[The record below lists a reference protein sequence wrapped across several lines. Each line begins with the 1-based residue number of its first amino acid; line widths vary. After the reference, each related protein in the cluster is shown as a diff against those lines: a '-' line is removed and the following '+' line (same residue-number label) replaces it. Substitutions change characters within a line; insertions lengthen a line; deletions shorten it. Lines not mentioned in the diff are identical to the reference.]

1 MNNGH
6 PFKLDYADFPIPKPL
21 KYTCT
26 HGINHKMRRFC
37 EEVNHFTKHL
47 VQLIMANKNHLNLPV
62 FVGVFLR
69 FDDFTQPAAQP
80 RVDGDDRS
88 AWAPVV
94 GQPDIM
100 WLMPPKNLV
109 APG

>member
-1 MNNGH
+1 
-6 PFKLDYADFPIPKPL
+6 
-21 KYTCT
+21 
-26 HGINHKMRRFC
+26 MRRFC